1 MALLQVNNLIKFF
14 GSVPLLT
21 GVSLEIN
28 PGEKW
33 GLIGKNGCGKTTLI
47 NILTQTED
55 YDQGE
60 IHWSQNCRI
69 GYLQQE
75 PVFTSGSLYRELRT
89 VFQDLDEAQSNLR
102 RLQKELDHPALDP
115 VRLNAL
121 VAEYSRL
128 NDEFEQNGG
137 YRIEGQIQGVL
148 RGLEFPKERW
158 EDPPQKLS
166 GGERTRLALARI
178 LLTRNDILFLDE
190 PTNYLDIAA
199 IEWLEDYLRDYRG
212 AVLVVSH
219 DRYFL
224 DRVVQ
229 GFLEI
234 EAGRIN
240 RFRGNYT
247 AYRQQKTAL
256 YEATFKSYL
265 QQEKRLTK
273 LEKFVRESRAT
284 EKSKRQAHSIERRM
298 AKEERIARPL
308 REEKKLKMEFTAA
321 VSSGKK
327 VLEVEGLGKS
337 FDTKLL
343 LDEVNLTIRSGEKIG
358 LVGPNGA
365 GKTTLLKLILGE
377 IQPDRGF
384 IRLGYEVY
392 PGYFSQLTADEDLE
406 GTPFDQVMAAADL
419 DNTEARTIL
428 GRFLFSGD
436 SVFKKVTALSGGE
449 RRRLGLIKLM
459 LSRANFLIM
468 DEPTNHLDLQSI
480 EIMEAALRE
489 YPGTLM
495 VVSHDR
501 YFLNEIAD
509 RYLALSQGS
518 IYEFASYRE
527 YLEWRQTAATAKPD
541 DPAAPERNPSQM
553 RRELNKENQRMLR
566 RKQKELAEIESA
578 VARLET
584 EQAEVFDRLND
595 PEVHTDYQR
604 SMELSEQLAAL
615 ETSLDELYRKWE
627 ACHEELNRL
636 AIDN

>member
-1 MALLQVNNLIKFF
+1 MALLQVNDLSKFF

-55 YDQGE
+55 YDHGE
-60 IHWSQNCRI
+60 IHWIQNCRI

-75 PVFTSGSLYRELRT
+75 PVFCSDSLYRELRA
-89 VFQDLDEAQSNLR
+89 VFQDLDEIGADLR
-102 RLQKELDHPALDP
+102 RLQNELDNPALNP
-115 VRLNAL
+115 VQLDAL

-128 NDEFEQNGG
+128 NEEFEQNGG

-158 EDPPQKLS
+158 EDSPHNLS

-199 IEWLEDYLRDYRG
+199 IEWLEDYLRDYQG
-212 AVLVVSH
+212 AVLIVSH

-234 EAGRIN
+234 EAGKVN

-247 AYRQQKTAL
+247 AYRQQKAAF
-256 YEATFKSYL
+256 YEATIKSYL
-265 QQEKRLTK
+265 QQEKRLAK

-284 EKSKRQAHSIERRM
+284 EKSKRQAHSIERRL
-298 AKEERIARPL
+298 AKEERIARPVQDG
-308 REEKKLKMEFTAA
+308 KKIKMNFTAE
-321 VSSGKK
+321 VKSGIK
-327 VLEVEGLGKS
+327 VLEVEGLAKS
-337 FDTKLL
+337 FDAKLL
-343 LDEVNLTIRSGEKIG
+343 LEGVSFTIRSGEKIG
-358 LVGPNGA
+358 LIGPNGA
-365 GKTTLLKLILGE
+365 GKTTLLKLILGI
-377 IQPDRGF
+377 IQPERGF
-384 IRLGYEVY
+384 IRMGHEVY
-392 PGYFSQLTADEDLE
+392 PGYFSQLTEDEDLE
-406 GTPFDQVMAAADL
+406 GTPFGQVMAAADL

-436 SVFKKVTALSGGE
+436 SVFKKVADLSGGE

-459 LSRANFLIM
+459 LSKANFLIM

-480 EIMEAALRE
+480 ETMEEALRE
-489 YPGTLM
+489 YPGTLL

-509 RYLALSQGS
+509 RYLALFQGR

-527 YLEWRQTAATAKPD
+527 YLEWRQSPADSKPRESV
-541 DPAAPERNPSQM
+541 AQERNQSQI

-566 RKQKELAEIESA
+566 RKQKELAELEA
-578 VARLET
+578 TVARLET
-584 EQAEVFDRLND
+584 EKAEVYERIND
-595 PEVHTDYQR
+595 PEVHTDYLR
-604 SMELSEQLAAL
+604 SMELSERLAAL

-627 ACHEELNRL
+627 TCHEELNRL
-636 AIDN
+636 D

>member
-60 IHWSQNCRI
+60 IHWIQNCRV

-75 PVFTSGSLYRELRT
+75 PVFCYDSLYRELRA
-89 VFQDLDEAQSNLR
+89 VFRDLDEIGANLR
-102 RLQKELDHPALDP
+102 RLQKELDNPALNP
-115 VRLNAL
+115 VQLDAL

-128 NDEFEQNGG
+128 NEEFEQNGG

-158 EDPPQKLS
+158 EDSPHKLS

-212 AVLVVSH
+212 AVLIVSH

-229 GFLEI
+229 GFFEI
-234 EAGRIN
+234 EAGKVN

-247 AYRQQKTAL
+247 AYRQQKAAL
-256 YEATFKSYL
+256 YEATLKSYL
-265 QQEKRLTK
+265 QQEKRLAK

-284 EKSKRQAHSIERRM
+284 EKSKRQAHSIERRL
-298 AKEERIARPL
+298 AKEERIVRPVQDG
-308 REEKKLKMEFTAA
+308 KKIKMNFTAE
-321 VSSGKK
+321 VKSGIK
-327 VLEVEGLGKS
+327 VLEVEGLSKS

-343 LDEVNLTIRSGEKIG
+343 LDGVNLTIRSGEKIG
-358 LVGPNGA
+358 LIGPNGA
-365 GKTTLLKLILGE
+365 GKTTLLKLILGI
-377 IQPDRGF
+377 IQPERGF
-384 IRLGYEVY
+384 IRMGHEVY
-392 PGYFSQLTADEDLE
+392 PGYFSQLSADEDME
-406 GTPFDQVMAAADL
+406 GTPFEQVMAAADL

-436 SVFKKVTALSGGE
+436 SVFKKVADLSGGE

-459 LSRANFLIM
+459 LSKANFLIM

-480 EIMEAALRE
+480 ETMEEALRE
-489 YPGTLM
+489 YPGTLL

-509 RYLALSQGS
+509 RYLALFQGR
-518 IYEFASYRE
+518 ICEFASYRE
-527 YLEWRQTAATAKPD
+527 YLEWRQSPTDSKLHESVAQ
-541 DPAAPERNPSQM
+541 ERNQSQI

-566 RKQKELAEIESA
+566 RKQKELAELEA
-578 VARLET
+578 TVARLET
-584 EQAEVFDRLND
+584 EKTEVYERLND
-595 PEVHTDYQR
+595 PEVHTDYLR
-604 SMELSEQLAAL
+604 SMELSERLAAL
-615 ETSLDELYRKWE
+615 EISLDELYRKWE
-627 ACHEELNRL
+627 TCHEELNRL
-636 AIDN
+636 G

>member
-60 IHWSQNCRI
+60 IHWIQNCRV

-75 PVFTSGSLYRELRT
+75 PVFCYDSLYRELRA
-89 VFQDLDEAQSNLR
+89 VFRDLDEIGANLR
-102 RLQKELDHPALDP
+102 RLQKELDNPALNP
-115 VRLNAL
+115 VQLDAL

-128 NDEFEQNGG
+128 NEEFEQNGG

-158 EDPPQKLS
+158 EDSPHKLS

-212 AVLVVSH
+212 AVLIVSH

-229 GFLEI
+229 GFFEI
-234 EAGRIN
+234 EAGKVN

-247 AYRQQKTAL
+247 AYRQQKAAL
-256 YEATFKSYL
+256 YEATLKSYL
-265 QQEKRLTK
+265 QQEKRLAK

-284 EKSKRQAHSIERRM
+284 EKSKRQAHSIERRL
-298 AKEERIARPL
+298 AKEERIVRPVQDG
-308 REEKKLKMEFTAA
+308 KKIKMNFTAE
-321 VSSGKK
+321 VKSGIK
-327 VLEVEGLGKS
+327 VLEVEGLSKS

-343 LDEVNLTIRSGEKIG
+343 LDGVNLTIRSGEKIG
-358 LVGPNGA
+358 LIGPNGA
-365 GKTTLLKLILGE
+365 GKTTLLKLILGI
-377 IQPDRGF
+377 IQPERGF
-384 IRLGYEVY
+384 IRMGHEVY
-392 PGYFSQLTADEDLE
+392 PGYFSQLSADEDME
-406 GTPFDQVMAAADL
+406 GTPFEQVMAAADL

-436 SVFKKVTALSGGE
+436 SVFKKVADLSGGE
-449 RRRLGLIKLM
+449 RKRLGLIKLM
-459 LSRANFLIM
+459 LSKANFLIM

-480 EIMEAALRE
+480 ETMEEALRE
-489 YPGTLM
+489 YPGTLL

-509 RYLALSQGS
+509 RYLALFQGR
-518 IYEFASYRE
+518 ICEFASYRE
-527 YLEWRQTAATAKPD
+527 YLEWRQSPTDSKLHESVAQ
-541 DPAAPERNPSQM
+541 ERNQSQI

-566 RKQKELAEIESA
+566 RKQKELAELEA
-578 VARLET
+578 TVARLET
-584 EQAEVFDRLND
+584 EKTEVYERLND
-595 PEVHTDYQR
+595 PEVHTDYLR
-604 SMELSEQLAAL
+604 SMELSERLAAL
-615 ETSLDELYRKWE
+615 EISLDELYRKWE
-627 ACHEELNRL
+627 TCHEELNRL
-636 AIDN
+636 G

>member
-60 IHWSQNCRI
+60 IHWIQNCRV

-75 PVFTSGSLYRELRT
+75 PVFCYDSLYRELRA
-89 VFQDLDEAQSNLR
+89 VFRDLDEIGANLR
-102 RLQKELDHPALDP
+102 RLQKELDNPALNP
-115 VRLNAL
+115 VQLDAL

-128 NDEFEQNGG
+128 NEEFEQNGG

-158 EDPPQKLS
+158 EDSPHKLS

-212 AVLVVSH
+212 AVLIVSH

-229 GFLEI
+229 GFFEI
-234 EAGRIN
+234 EAGKVN

-247 AYRQQKTAL
+247 AYRQQKAAL
-256 YEATFKSYL
+256 YEATLKSYL
-265 QQEKRLTK
+265 QQEKRLAK

-284 EKSKRQAHSIERRM
+284 EKSKRQAHSIERRL
-298 AKEERIARPL
+298 AKEERIVRPVQDG
-308 REEKKLKMEFTAA
+308 KKIKMNFTAE
-321 VSSGKK
+321 VKSGIK
-327 VLEVEGLGKS
+327 VLEVEGLSKS

-343 LDEVNLTIRSGEKIG
+343 LDGVNLTIRSGEKIG
-358 LVGPNGA
+358 LIGPNGA
-365 GKTTLLKLILGE
+365 GKTTLLKLILGI
-377 IQPDRGF
+377 IQPERGF
-384 IRLGYEVY
+384 IRMGHEVY
-392 PGYFSQLTADEDLE
+392 PGYFSQLSADEDME
-406 GTPFDQVMAAADL
+406 GTPFEQVMAAADL

-436 SVFKKVTALSGGE
+436 SVFKKVADLSGGE

-459 LSRANFLIM
+459 LSKANFLIM

-480 EIMEAALRE
+480 ETMEEALRE
-489 YPGTLM
+489 YPGTLL

-509 RYLALSQGS
+509 RYLALFQGR
-518 IYEFASYRE
+518 ICEFASYRE
-527 YLEWRQTAATAKPD
+527 YLEWRQSPTDSKLHESVAQ
-541 DPAAPERNPSQM
+541 ERNQSQI

-566 RKQKELAEIESA
+566 RKQKELAELEA
-578 VARLET
+578 TVARLET
-584 EQAEVFDRLND
+584 EKTEVYERLND
-595 PEVHTDYQR
+595 PEVHTDYLR
-604 SMELSEQLAAL
+604 SMELSERLATL
-615 ETSLDELYRKWE
+615 EISLDELYRKWE
-627 ACHEELNRL
+627 TCHEELNRL
-636 AIDN
+636 G

>member
-60 IHWSQNCRI
+60 IHWIQNCRV

-75 PVFTSGSLYRELRT
+75 PVFCYDSLYRELRA
-89 VFQDLDEAQSNLR
+89 VFRDLDEIGANLR
-102 RLQKELDHPALDP
+102 RLQKELDNPALNP
-115 VRLNAL
+115 VQLDAL

-128 NDEFEQNGG
+128 NEEFEQNGG

-158 EDPPQKLS
+158 EDLPHKLS

-212 AVLVVSH
+212 AVLIVSH

-229 GFLEI
+229 GFFEI
-234 EAGRIN
+234 EAGKVN

-247 AYRQQKTAL
+247 AYRQQKAAL
-256 YEATFKSYL
+256 YEATLKSYL
-265 QQEKRLTK
+265 QQEKRLAK

-284 EKSKRQAHSIERRM
+284 EKSKRQAHSIERRL
-298 AKEERIARPL
+298 AKEERIVRPVQDG
-308 REEKKLKMEFTAA
+308 KKIKMNFTAE
-321 VSSGKK
+321 VKSGIK
-327 VLEVEGLGKS
+327 VLEVEGLSKS

-343 LDEVNLTIRSGEKIG
+343 LDGVNLTIRSGEKIG
-358 LVGPNGA
+358 LIGPNGA
-365 GKTTLLKLILGE
+365 GKTTLLKLILGI
-377 IQPDRGF
+377 IQPERGF
-384 IRLGYEVY
+384 IRMGHEVY
-392 PGYFSQLTADEDLE
+392 PGYFSQLSADEDME
-406 GTPFDQVMAAADL
+406 GTPFEQVMAAADL

-436 SVFKKVTALSGGE
+436 SVFKKVADLSGGE
-449 RRRLGLIKLM
+449 RKRLGLIKLM
-459 LSRANFLIM
+459 LSKANFLIM

-480 EIMEAALRE
+480 ETTEEALRE
-489 YPGTLM
+489 YPGTLL

-509 RYLALSQGS
+509 RYLALFQGR
-518 IYEFASYRE
+518 ICEFASYRE
-527 YLEWRQTAATAKPD
+527 YLEWRQSPTDSKLHESVAQ
-541 DPAAPERNPSQM
+541 ERNQSQI

-566 RKQKELAEIESA
+566 RKQKELAELEA
-578 VARLET
+578 TVARLET
-584 EQAEVFDRLND
+584 EKTEVYERLND
-595 PEVHTDYQR
+595 PEVHTDYLR
-604 SMELSEQLAAL
+604 SMELSERLAAL
-615 ETSLDELYRKWE
+615 EISLDELYRKWE
-627 ACHEELNRL
+627 TCHEELNRL
-636 AIDN
+636 G

>member
-60 IHWSQNCRI
+60 IHWIQNCRV

-75 PVFTSGSLYRELRT
+75 PVFCYDSLYRELRA
-89 VFQDLDEAQSNLR
+89 VFQDLDEIGANLR
-102 RLQKELDHPALDP
+102 RLQKELDNPALNP
-115 VRLNAL
+115 VQLDAL
-121 VAEYSRL
+121 VAEHSRF
-128 NDEFEQNGG
+128 NEEFEQNGG

-158 EDPPQKLS
+158 EDSPHKLS

-212 AVLVVSH
+212 AVLIVSH

-229 GFLEI
+229 GFFEI
-234 EAGRIN
+234 EAGKVN

-247 AYRQQKTAL
+247 AYRQQKAAL
-256 YEATFKSYL
+256 YEATLKSYL
-265 QQEKRLTK
+265 QQEKRLAK

-284 EKSKRQAHSIERRM
+284 EKSKRQAHSIERRL
-298 AKEERIARPL
+298 AKEERIVRPVQDG
-308 REEKKLKMEFTAA
+308 KKIKMNFTAE
-321 VSSGKK
+321 VKSGIK
-327 VLEVEGLGKS
+327 VLEVEGLSKS

-343 LDEVNLTIRSGEKIG
+343 LDGVNLTIRSGEKIG
-358 LVGPNGA
+358 LIGPNGA
-365 GKTTLLKLILGE
+365 GKTTLLKLILGI
-377 IQPDRGF
+377 IQPERGF
-384 IRLGYEVY
+384 IRMGHEVY
-392 PGYFSQLTADEDLE
+392 PGYFSQLSADEDME
-406 GTPFDQVMAAADL
+406 GTPFEQVMAAADL

-436 SVFKKVTALSGGE
+436 SVFKKVADLSGGE

-459 LSRANFLIM
+459 LSKANFLIM

-480 EIMEAALRE
+480 ETMEEALRE
-489 YPGTLM
+489 YPGTLL

-509 RYLALSQGS
+509 RYLALFQGR
-518 IYEFASYRE
+518 ICEFASYRE
-527 YLEWRQTAATAKPD
+527 YLEWRQSPTDSKLHESVAQ
-541 DPAAPERNPSQM
+541 ERNQSQI

-566 RKQKELAEIESA
+566 RKQKELAELEA
-578 VARLET
+578 TVARLET
-584 EQAEVFDRLND
+584 EKTEVYERLND
-595 PEVHTDYQR
+595 PEVHTDYLR
-604 SMELSEQLAAL
+604 SMELSERLAAL
-615 ETSLDELYRKWE
+615 EISLDELYRKWE
-627 ACHEELNRL
+627 TCHEELNRL
-636 AIDN
+636 G